1 MSGFVVGV
9 DYGTAN
15 TVALLRWPDGKVRPL
30 LFDGSPL
37 LPSAVFVEPDG
48 TGLIVGRDALR
59 SARLDPA
66 GYVSDPKRHLDD
78 GEATVRGRLV
88 PVVGMIGAAFVRVG
102 QEAIRAAGGAVPRLT
117 VAHPASWDHHRGA
130 VLTEATAR
138 AGLGVP
144 TMIPAPV
151 AAARWWADRVAGG
164 VRPGRYVLVY
174 DLGAGGCEVSLL
186 RATGGGPEVIAT
198 NWVDRVGGLDLDQ
211 VFVRTVGAQL
221 MAAAPD
227 GWRQLSAPST
237 IAEQRH
243 RLDFLEAVRAA
254 KEALSREPAV
264 ALHVPLVEREVSVS
278 REQFERAAEPTIAR
292 TAECAAE
299 LLTSAGVDAGELADV
314 LLVGGS
320 TRIPLV
326 ADMVRRELGVRPTAS
341 EQPELAVAE
350 GLLGTAVPAPEPATV
365 PFAAVVPPG
374 RGRRRGR
381 IAAAA
386 AALAVILVFVG
397 LLLSRGPDTAG
408 GVAGPAVGSERPSP
422 STAGSAGLGNLER
435 IARPPR
441 SVPGPTPTTT
451 PSIAPAST
459 APAATSGPP
468 PPVSVLVTVTP
479 AAGSCSTDFAFTAH
493 FTVIDPAKYK
503 WHWVFGGPDGYAYT
517 GGDHDQDKT
526 GQVRETRKFSAPG
539 AYWGRI
545 EIFSPMSVASDPATV
560 QVVC

>member
-1 MSGFVVGV
+1 VSGFVVGV

-15 TVALLRWPDGKVRPL
+15 TVGLLRWPDGKIRPL

-48 TGLIVGRDALR
+48 TGPIVGRDALR

-66 GYVSDPKRHLDD
+66 GYVPDPKRHLDD
-78 GEATVRGRLV
+78 GEVAVRGRLV

-117 VAHPASWDHHRGA
+117 VAYPAGWDNHRRA
-130 VLTEATAR
+130 VLTEATVR

-144 TMIPAPV
+144 TLVPAPV

-164 VRPGRYVLVY
+164 VQPGRYVLVY
-174 DLGAGGCEVSLL
+174 DLGAGGCEVSLV
-186 RATGGGPEVIAT
+186 RATGKGLEVVAT
-198 NWVDRVGGLDLDQ
+198 DWFDHVGGLDLDR
-211 VFVRTVGAQL
+211 VFVRTIGAQL
-221 MAAAPD
+221 MSAAPD
-227 GWRQLSAPST
+227 AWWQLSVPAT
-237 IAEQRH
+237 TADQRH

-254 KEALSREPAV
+254 KETLSREPTV

-292 TAECAAE
+292 TAEGAAE
-299 LLTSAGVDAGELADV
+299 LLTSAGVAAKELADV

-326 ADMVRRELGVRPTAS
+326 ADVVRRELGVRPTAS
-341 EQPELAVAE
+341 EQPELTVAE
-350 GLLGTAVPAPEPATV
+350 GLLGTAVPAPDPATV

-374 RGRRRGR
+374 RRRRRGR
-381 IAAAA
+381 IVAAA
-386 AALAVILVFVG
+386 AALAVILVSVG

-408 GVAGPAVGSERPSP
+408 GVAGPAAASERPSP
-422 STAGSAGLGNLER
+422 STAGSAGLGSLER
-435 IARPPR
+435 IARPPG
-441 SVPGPTPTTT
+441 SVADPTPTTT
-451 PSIAPAST
+451 PSIAPASS
-459 APAATSGPP
+459 ALAATSGPP

-479 AAGSCSTDFAFTAH
+479 SAGSCSTDFAFTAH
-493 FTVIDPAKYK
+493 FTVIDPAKYR
-503 WHWVFGGPDGYAYT
+503 WHWVFGGPNGYAYT
-517 GGDHDQDKT
+517 SGNHDQDKT
-526 GQVRETRKFSAPG
+526 GQVRMSRKFSAPG

-545 EIFSPMSVASDPATV
+545 EIVSPVSVTSDPAPV